1 MRVLVLGGTG
11 AMGVH
16 LVSLLSNSGIDS
28 TITSRSYRK
37 SKNHVKYI
45 QGDAQDLIF
54 LKTILSENWD
64 IIVDFMVYSTA
75 DFEDRV
81 EFLLKATN
89 QYIFISTARVYAD
102 SEELLKETSTRLLDV
117 LKDKQ
122 FLSTDE
128 YSLTKARQEDIL
140 KNSGFLNWTII
151 RPYITYSEVRFQLG
165 VMEKEDWL
173 YRALK
178 GRKIVF
184 SKDIISKL
192 TTLTY
197 GLDVSKAIFA
207 VLGNYKTF
215 GEIFHVTS
223 DKAYSWNDVLD
234 IYLNNLENHLGFR
247 PKVVLQEIDGFFKHH
262 PAKYQMLYDRMY
274 DRQFDNTKI
283 SGYIEIAEFI
293 TLEEGIKKS
302 LEEFFKKPSFKKINW
317 RNEALKDRFSKDTSS
332 LSEIKSFKDKI
343 KYIVFRYLKK

>member
-1 MRVLVLGGTG
+1 MKVLVLGGTG
-11 AMGVH
+11 VMGVH
-16 LVSLLSNSGIDS
+16 LVSLLRNSGINT

-37 SKNHVKYI
+37 SNKGINYI
-45 QGDAQDLIF
+45 QGDAQDLKF
-54 LKTILSENWD
+54 LKTMLNQNWD

-75 DFEDRV
+75 DFEERV
-81 EFLLKATN
+81 KFLLKATN

-102 SEELLKETSTRLLDV
+102 SEESLKETSKRLLDV

-165 VMEKEDWL
+165 VLEKEDWL
-173 YRALK
+173 YRAIK

-192 TTLTY
+192 TTLTH
-197 GLDVSKAIFA
+197 GLDVAKAIYA

-215 GEIFHVTS
+215 GQIFHVTL
-223 DKAYSWNDVLD
+223 DRVYSWDEILD
-234 IYLNNLENHLGFR
+234 IYLNNLEKHLGFR
-247 PKVVLQEIDGFFKHH
+247 PKVVLQETDDFLKHH

-274 DRQFDNTKI
+274 DRKFDNSKI
-283 SGYIEIAEFI
+283 SEYVEISEFI
-293 TLEEGIKKS
+293 SLEDGIKKS
-302 LEEFFKKPSFKKINW
+302 LEEFFKSPVFKAINW

-332 LSEIKSFKDKI
+332 LSEMKSFKDKV